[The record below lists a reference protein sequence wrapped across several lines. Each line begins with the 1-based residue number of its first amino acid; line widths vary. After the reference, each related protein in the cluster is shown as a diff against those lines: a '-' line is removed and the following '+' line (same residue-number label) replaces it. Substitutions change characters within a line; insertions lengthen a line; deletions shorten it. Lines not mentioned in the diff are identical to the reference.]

1 MIEHW
6 QAIATGA
13 LVGIFAIL
21 SRYLFVMKKD
31 CADHRQKCN
40 MTICGKINDLQN
52 RSSAASIQAIA
63 LDNEAKSTL
72 KEINAAILLMN
83 KEISELH
90 GAFNRFLKEFDKQK

>member
-21 SRYLFVMKKD
+21 TRYLFVMKKD
-31 CADHRQKCN
+31 CADHREKCN
-40 MTICGKINDLQN
+40 MMICGKIDDIKNKA
-52 RSSAASIQAIA
+52 SAAKLYAITI
-63 LDNEAKSTL
+63 DSESRTTL
-72 KEINAAILLMN
+72 KEINAAILAVN
-83 KEISELH
+83 KEISDLH

>member
-1 MIEHW
+1 MLEHW

-31 CADHRQKCN
+31 CADHRDKCN
-40 MTICGKINDLQN
+40 QTICGKIDDIKNN
-52 RSSAASIQAIA
+52 AS
-63 LDNEAKSTL
+63 EAKLYAITIDSESRTTL
-72 KEINAAILLMN
+72 KEINAAILAMN